1 MAGLTEEHSRVW
13 PVQSPN
19 STPPSPQSGLK
30 GHCVS
35 GKIVAG
41 YNPLL
46 KVTIFQRHLTHTH
59 TQIETG
65 EGGKNWGPSCIVYCA
80 CEIYVLW
87 SPAVNTHCFSIKVR
101 INPLSPFRLQICLFG
116 QANGADGA
124 LLLSPVPAYLS
135 SSSYV
140 LLGGAVGGW
149 RGAGTGSQRY
159 PNCFLSLHQHLD
171 PRASVCAEAET

>member
-1 MAGLTEEHSRVW
+1 MARLTEEHSRVW

-59 TQIETG
+59 TQIEAG
-65 EGGKNWGPSCIVYCA
+65 EGGKNWGPSRIVYCA
-80 CEIYVLW
+80 GKIYVLW
-87 SPAVNTHCFSIKVR
+87 TPAINTHCFSIKVR
-101 INPLSPFRLQICLFG
+101 INPLSPSCLRICLFRPGKWG
-116 QANGADGA
+116 QTGTFVNLFSPCRF
-124 LLLSPVPAYLS
+124 LLLVPCRL
-135 SSSYV
+135 V
-140 LLGGAVGGW
+140 CMGW
-149 RGAGTGSQRY
+149 A
-159 PNCFLSLHQHLD
+159 
-171 PRASVCAEAET
+171 